1 MKYAKPEVKL
11 LASATEAIAGNKD
24 TDVVDNGLIT
34 TSPAYQADE

>member
-24 TDVVDNGLIT
+24 LTAFDGPIVT
-34 TSPAYQADE
+34 TSAAYQADE